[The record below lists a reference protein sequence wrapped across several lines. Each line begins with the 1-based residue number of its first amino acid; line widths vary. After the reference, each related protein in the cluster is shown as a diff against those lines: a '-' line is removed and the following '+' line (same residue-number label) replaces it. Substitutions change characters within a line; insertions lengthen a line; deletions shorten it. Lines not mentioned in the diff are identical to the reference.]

1 MTIAPEN
8 RKLTGFA
15 HFFAA
20 AGYAAGGFARAWKEA
35 AFRQEIGAGVVLAA
49 IYMAVG
55 VDMST
60 ALAAL
65 ILFLVL
71 IAFEAINT
79 AIEDIVDRIS
89 PEVSLT
95 AKHAKDL
102 GSFAVLCLLVANGGL
117 LARVLYSA
125 VVG

>member
-20 AGYAAGGFARAWKEA
+20 AGYSAGGFARAWKEA
-35 AFRQEIGAGVVLAA
+35 AFRQEIGAGVVLVAVFIAA
-49 IYMAVG
+49 RRRNRTPFG
-55 VDMST
+55 
-60 ALAAL
+60 AL

-102 GSFAVLCLLVANGGL
+102 GSFAVLCLLVANGAL

>member
-1 MTIAPEN
+1 MTITPEN
-8 RKLTGFA
+8 RKLTELA

-20 AGYAAGGFARAWKEA
+20 AGYSAGGFARAWKEA
-35 AFRQEIGAGVVLAA
+35 AFRQEIGAGVVLAV
-49 IYMAVG
+49 IYAGVG
-55 VDMST
+55 VDAMT

-71 IAFEAINT
+71 LAFEALNT
-79 AIEDIVDRIS
+79 AIEDIVDRVS

-102 GSFAVLCLLVANGGL
+102 GSFAVFCLLLANG
-117 LARVLYSA
+117 AFFIRVIYDVAFS
-125 VVG
+125 

>member
-1 MTIAPEN
+1 MTIMPEN
-8 RKLTGFA
+8 EKLTGLA

-20 AGYAAGGFARAWKEA
+20 AGYSAGGFTRAWKEA
-35 AFRQEIGAGVVLAA
+35 AFRQEIGAGIVLAA
-49 IYMAVG
+49 IYAAVG
-55 VDMST
+55 VDTVT

-71 IAFEAINT
+71 LAFEAMNT
-79 AIEDIVDRIS
+79 AIEDIVDRVS

-102 GSFAVLCLLVANGGL
+102 GSFAVLCLLVSNGL
-117 LARVLYSA
+117 LLIHVLYHAA
-125 VVG
+125 VG

>member
-8 RKLTGFA
+8 RKLTGVA

-20 AGYAAGGFARAWKEA
+20 ASYSAGGFARAWNEA
-35 AFRQEIGAGVVLAA
+35 AFRQEIGTGVVLAV
-49 IYMAVG
+49 IYAGVG
-55 VDMST
+55 VDAMT

-71 IAFEAINT
+71 LAFEALNT
-79 AIEDIVDRIS
+79 AIEDIVDRVS

-102 GSFAVLCLLVANGGL
+102 GSFAVFCLLLANG
-117 LARVLYSA
+117 AFFIRVIYHA
-125 VVG
+125 AIG

>member
-1 MTIAPEN
+1 MTMAPEN
-8 RKLTGFA
+8 RKLTGLA

-20 AGYAAGGFARAWKEA
+20 AGYSVGGLVRAWKEA
-35 AFRQEIGAGVVLAA
+35 AFRQEIGVGIVLAV
-49 IYMAVG
+49 IYAVVG
-55 VDMST
+55 VDVIT

-71 IAFEAINT
+71 LAFEAINT
-79 AIEDIVDRIS
+79 AIEDIVDQIS

-102 GSFAVLCLLVANGGL
+102 GSFAVLCLLLANGMML
-117 LARVLYSA
+117 VYVLYHA
-125 VVG
+125 AFG